1 MLTLACEG
9 KAAVAGQTV
18 EAETL
23 YRALSH
29 DPDIEVRTEARFRLA
44 LLLEQQKRY
53 TDAAVELRVILDA
66 NPDAARVRLELARLL
81 AQFGEELAVMK
92 ELRRTAISTAPPV
105 PKASTR

>member
-18 EAETL
+18 EAKTL

-66 NPDAARVRLELARLL
+66 NQMLL
-81 AQFGEELAVMK
+81 ASASN
-92 ELRRTAISTAPPV
+92 RHACS
-105 PKASTR
+105 PKSGKSVW